1 MKKEIKYKIKFF
13 TEKDGYYSHKSK
25 ELEHLEQELFGHSNA
40 EAFKIAK
47 NKLFNICKNEEWASH
62 PLKEELTRNLKK
74 NIKNYS
80 LDNLDDLVDDNNN
93 YDYNKIIHFDD
104 HPCDPEIIM
113 ERGDAY
119 YCYDCEKTYFKVF
132 KIKKIKKN
140 NQ

>member
-1 MKKEIKYKIKFF
+1 MKKEVNKYLIKFF

-25 ELEHLEQELFGHSNA
+25 ELEYFQEEIFGHSNA

-47 NKLFNICKNEEWASH
+47 NKLFNICKNEEWAGN
-62 PLKEELTRNLKK
+62 PFKEEMIDHLDYLKD
-74 NIKNYS
+74 I
-80 LDNLDDLVDDNNN
+80 DDLLEH

-104 HPCDPEIIM
+104 DPCDPSKIIM
-113 ERGDAY
+113 ERGDSSY
-119 YCYDCEKTYFKVF
+119 YYDTEKTYFKVF